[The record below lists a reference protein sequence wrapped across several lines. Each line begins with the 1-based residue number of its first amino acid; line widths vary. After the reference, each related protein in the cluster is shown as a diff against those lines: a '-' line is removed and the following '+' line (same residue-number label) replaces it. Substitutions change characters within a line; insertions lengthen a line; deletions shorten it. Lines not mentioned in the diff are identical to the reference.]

1 MIRVST
7 IFFCLLLAAAAA
19 GRYQAEAKV
28 RADKLEIDRLESQI
42 ADEGHKIGQLQ
53 LEVEVLESGQRLS
66 QLAARKLELTSVK
79 PYQLQTADEFAALME
94 MPAMAKVQ
102 PTTAP
107 KSDFIVDAIAMADF
121 AEPAQ

>member
-28 RADKLEIDRLESQI
+28 RADKLEINKLEEQI
-42 ADEGHKIGQLQ
+42 ADEEYRIGQLQ

-66 QLAARKLELTSVK
+66 QLAARELALTSVK
-79 PYQLQTADEFAALME
+79 PYQLQTADEFALLLE
-94 MPAMAKVQ
+94 MPVAAVAQ
-102 PTTAP
+102 PAVDVN
-107 KSDFIVDAIAMADF
+107 SDFIVDAIAMADF
-121 AEPAQ
+121 AKPAQ